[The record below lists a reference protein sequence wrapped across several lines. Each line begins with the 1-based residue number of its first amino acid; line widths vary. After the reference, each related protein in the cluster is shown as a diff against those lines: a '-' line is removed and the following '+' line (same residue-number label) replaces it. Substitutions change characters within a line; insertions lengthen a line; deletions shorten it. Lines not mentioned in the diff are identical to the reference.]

1 MLWGYFSLFIT
12 GFIAATLLP
21 ASSEVLLLGLAQ
33 QGFLPLGLWLAATC
47 GNTLGS
53 CVNWYLGKEL
63 LRFKHKRWFPVSPL
77 QLAKAEQHFKRYGSW
92 SLLLA
97 WLPIVGDPL
106 TLVAGTLRVRFAWFL
121 LLVTLGKGARY
132 AVLLFLASELFA
144 WSVSP

>member
-1 MLWGYFSLFIT
+1 VLIPYLSLFAT

-21 ASSEVLLLGLAQ
+21 ASSELLLLALQQ
-33 QGFLPLGLWLAATC
+33 QGYVVFGLWLAATS

-63 LRFKHKRWFPVSPL
+63 LRLQHKRWFPFSPA
-77 QLAKAEQHFKRYGSW
+77 QLAKAETQFNRYGSW

-106 TLVAGTLRVRFAWFL
+106 TLVAGALRVRFDVFL
-121 LLVTLGKGARY
+121 LLVTLGKGVRY
-132 AVLLFLASELFA
+132 ALLLFLASQLL
-144 WSVSP
+144 